1 MTVAHPRRFRNQL
14 TAQAILDQV
23 VRTPEIHMVTLN
35 RYRYSEQRSC
45 KDLTD
50 LIERLDGTPRDLIKE
65 LSHHVADEARHACWL
80 TDLLYD
86 LGEEVGVPPGSSY
99 INEFERLIKNNAT
112 LDREEG
118 VIEALVAINVTEKR
132 GCEYFSAHIKALKN
146 TDQTADNIK
155 IRETIEKIMPEEVGH
170 VRWGNRKL
178 AEISHKSPEHKVKV
192 DAAKR
197 KYMAIEQ
204 AAFESGMDVMAGAEF
219 RRFDN
224 LMKVVDTLPVWER
237 PQYLMEHLPETLF
250 APELQKTR
258 ITMVQKAW
266 ERDPV
271 AFVQKFI
278 PMFFSADL
286 SSAQKASSSSKTAA
300 NVN

>member
-23 VRTPEIHMVTLN
+23 VRNREIHMVTLN

-50 LIERLDGTPRDLIKE
+50 LIERLDGQPRELIKE
-65 LSHHVADEARHACWL
+65 LSHHVSDEARHAVWL

-86 LGEEVGVPPGSSY
+86 LGEDIGTPPGSSY
-99 INEFERLIKNNAT
+99 INEFERLIQNNAA
-112 LDREEG
+112 LDPEEV
-118 VIEALVAINVTEKR
+118 VIDALAAINVTEKR

-146 TDQTADNIK
+146 ADQTSENLK
-155 IRETIEKIMPEEVGH
+155 IQETIAKIMPEEVGH

-178 AEISHKSPEHKVKV
+178 AEISHKSSNHKAKV

-204 AAFESGMDVMAGAEF
+204 AAFESGMDIMAGAEF
-219 RRFDN
+219 RRLEN
-224 LMKVVDTLPVWER
+224 LMKVVDTLPVWQR
-237 PQYLMEHLPETLF
+237 PQYLVEHLSETLI

-258 ITMVQKAW
+258 ATMIQKAW
-266 ERDPV
+266 QMDPV
-271 AFVQKFI
+271 NFVQKFI
-278 PMFFSADL
+278 PMFFNNDL
-286 SSAQKASSSSKTAA
+286 SNAQNNIQKVSAKKT
-300 NVN
+300 N

>member
-1 MTVAHPRRFRNQL
+1 
-14 TAQAILDQV
+14 
-23 VRTPEIHMVTLN
+23 MVTLN

-65 LSHHVADEARHACWL
+65 LSHHVSDEARHAYWL

-86 LGEEVGVPPGSSY
+86 LGESIGTPPGTSY
-99 INEFERLIKNNAT
+99 IHEFERLIKNNAV
-112 LDREEG
+112 LNSEDS
-118 VIEALVAINVTEKR
+118 VIEALAAINVTEKR
-132 GCEYFSAHIKALKN
+132 GCEYFSAHIKALK
-146 TDQTADNIK
+146 TAEQTSENIK

-178 AEISHKSPEHKVKV
+178 AEIAHKSPEHKVKV
-192 DAAKR
+192 DTAKR

-219 RRFDN
+219 RRLDN
-224 LMKVVDTLPVWER
+224 LMKVVETMPVWQR

-258 ITMVQKAW
+258 INLMQQAW
-266 ERDPV
+266 QRDPIN
-271 AFVQKFI
+271 FVQKFI

-286 SSAQKASSSSKTAA
+286 SSAQKAT
-300 NVN
+300 NNN

>member
-14 TAQAILDQV
+14 TAQAILHQV
-23 VRTPEIHMVTLN
+23 VRTREIHIATIN

-50 LIERLDGTPRDLIKE
+50 LIEILDGTPRELIKE
-65 LSHHVADEARHACWL
+65 LSHHVADEARHAFWL

-86 LGEEVGVPPGSSY
+86 LGEDLGTPPGSSY
-99 INEFERLIKNNAT
+99 INEFERLIKNDAV
-112 LDREEG
+112 LEPEETI
-118 VIEALVAINVTEKR
+118 IEALAAINVTEKR

-146 TDQTADNIK
+146 ADQTPENIK

-178 AEISHKSPEHKVKV
+178 AEISHKSPEHKLKV
-192 DAAKR
+192 DMAKR

-204 AAFESGMDVMAGAEF
+204 AAYESGMDVMAGAEF
-219 RRFDN
+219 RRLNN
-224 LMKVVDTLPVWER
+224 LMKVVDTLPVWQR
-237 PQYLMEHLPETLF
+237 PQYLMEHLPETLL

-258 ITMVQKAW
+258 ITMAQKAW
-266 ERDPV
+266 EKNPV
-271 AFVQKFI
+271 DFVQKFI
-278 PMFFSADL
+278 PMFFNADL
-286 SSAQKASSSSKTAA
+286 SSAQNASS
-300 NVN
+300 NQR